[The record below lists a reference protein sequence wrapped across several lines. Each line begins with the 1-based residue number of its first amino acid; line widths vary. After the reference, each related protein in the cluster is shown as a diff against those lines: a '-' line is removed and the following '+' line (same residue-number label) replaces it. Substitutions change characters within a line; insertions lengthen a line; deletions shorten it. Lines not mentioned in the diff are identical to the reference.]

1 MNAVLSDGIPLA
13 GTSWRVT
20 RIDGRDAIDG
30 FTATMEF
37 DDHGNVHGN
46 ATINRYAA
54 TYSHEGDGIS
64 FGPALG
70 TRMAG
75 PESAMRQEHRFFES
89 LAAAASIRWAE
100 PSLHIESADGTVI
113 ELERTDDGEPFAATP
128 SLVLR
133 GSALYRERI
142 ALPPDAV
149 LRVALVDTAL
159 ADAPSVE
166 LAGVAVE
173 APGQV
178 PIEFELLVPTSSM
191 RGPQRLAL
199 QARIEIDGQLEWI
212 TDTHHAITRAS
223 FDEPQHLLLVR
234 VPNPA

>member
-1 MNAVLSDGIPLA
+1 MLSDGIPLA
-13 GTSWRVT
+13 STSWRVE
-20 RIDGRDAIDG
+20 RIDGTPVFDD
-30 FTATMEF
+30 FTPTMEF

-46 ATINRYAA
+46 ATVNRYAA
-54 TYSHEGDGIS
+54 TYTHDADRIT

-75 PESAMRQEHRFFES
+75 PEPAMRQERQFFEV
-89 LAAAASIRWAE
+89 LALATNVRWTEPTLRIETADAA
-100 PSLHIESADGTVI
+100 VM
-113 ELERTDDGEPFAATP
+113 ELARTDDGEPFAATP

-133 GSALYRERI
+133 GTALYRERI
-142 ALPPDAV
+142 ALPADAV
-149 LRVALVDTAL
+149 LRVALVDTAR
-159 ADAPSVE
+159 ADAPSTE
-166 LAGVAVE
+166 LAAAQIE

-178 PIEFELLVPTSSM
+178 PIEFELLVPTASI

-212 TDTHHAITRAS
+212 TDTHHAVTIES
-223 FDEPQHLLLVR
+223 FDEPQHVLLVR